1 MEFFFNL
8 NIIYKALLVIFFT
21 ILLFRL
27 CYFFEGF
34 SKSKFS
40 DLLTVFALIFIATT
54 MIFKTLSRIYYTA
67 GIKEDYSLTKGTITY
82 YKSGMG
88 RKTIGQVNYD
98 YIVNN
103 ELISTVVDENDYVE
117 IPDKKPDTTISYL
130 IIYNKKIPQNSYL
143 LFNYPIREKKDIQEY
158 QELFKNGIP
167 DNVFN
172 D

>member
-8 NIIYKALLVIFFT
+8 NIIYKALLLILFT

-34 SKSKFS
+34 STFKFF
-40 DLLTVFALIFIATT
+40 DLVTIFVLLFLLNFIV
-54 MIFKTLSRIYYTA
+54 FKTLNGIYYTA
-67 GIKEDYSLTKGTITY
+67 GIKEDYSLTKGEITY
-82 YKSGMG
+82 YKSGKG
-88 RKTIGQVNYD
+88 RKNRGQVNYD

-103 ELISTVVDENDYVE
+103 ELISTAVDENDYVE

-130 IIYNKKIPQNSYL
+130 IIYNKKTPQNSYL
-143 LFNYPIREKKDIQEY
+143 LFNYPIREKEDILEY